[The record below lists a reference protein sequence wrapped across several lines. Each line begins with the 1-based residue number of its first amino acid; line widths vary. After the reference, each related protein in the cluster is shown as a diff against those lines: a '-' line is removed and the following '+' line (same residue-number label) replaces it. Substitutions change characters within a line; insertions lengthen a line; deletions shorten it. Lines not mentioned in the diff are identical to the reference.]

1 MNTAQLYS
9 ILGTD
14 SEVSRFF
21 VGVFPSNKIP
31 IVEQGCMV
39 INEEP
44 SGKEGSHWVALF
56 KFDNGIVEYFDSYG
70 RQPTAKWIKAYLTG
84 ELVVVCEK
92 QVQSLLSDT
101 CGHHCVYYL
110 CHRTRG
116 MPYEDIVATYQTPDY
131 NDELVRQ
138 FVEELYSL

>member
-9 ILGTD
+9 LLASD
-14 SEVSRFF
+14 YEVSRCF

-31 IVEQGCMV
+31 MVEQGCMV
-39 INEEP
+39 VNEDV
-44 SGKEGSHWVALF
+44 SSKQGTHWVALF

-70 RQPTAKWIKAYLTG
+70 RQPMANCVKAYLTDQ
-84 ELVVVCEK
+84 LVIVCKK

-110 CHRTRG
+110 CHRARG
-116 MPYEDIVATYQTPDY
+116 IPYEDIVDSYKLPDY
-131 NDELVRQ
+131 NDTLVRQ
-138 FVEELYSL
+138 FVEDLA